1 MSQLT
6 IYLDEESL
14 RKIENAAALEKS
26 SVSKWVKNKLI
37 QSLDNQWPA
46 NYSSLFGSLAEN
58 DLPPVS
64 NLDFSQDAARESF

>member
-1 MSQLT
+1 MSKLT
-6 IYLDEESL
+6 IHLDEGSL
-14 RKIENAAALEKS
+14 RKIEHAAAREKI

-46 NYSSLFGSLAEN
+46 NYSSLFGSLAEK

-64 NLDFSQDAARESF
+64 NLDFPQDAARESF